1 VSHPPSQLSLALD
14 SHAEA
19 STALTPVPSHIPTG
33 SSWREI
39 NHQGILVGFVLN
51 RSRRRSIGFTVGE
64 EGLRVAAP
72 TWVTLK
78 QIEDAVLEKMPWI
91 LDKLQAMQARRT
103 RLALAAK
110 SWQPGGA
117 IPYLAKRITLQCGI
131 GSSPSARGKIS
142 FDGDALQPETGQTL
156 WLPIPA
162 NSDSSR
168 IREAAQSWL
177 QQQAKNWFDIRITHF
192 QQQTG
197 LSIKSWRLSNALGRW
212 GSCTSDRV
220 IALNWRLIH
229 FSPSAIDYVIAH
241 EMAHLRELNHS
252 QDFWAEVQ
260 AIYPDYKEARKA
272 LKKFSP
278 GDLPDMTD

>member
-1 VSHPPSQLSLALD
+1 VIHPPSQLSLALD
-14 SHAEA
+14 GHAEA
-19 STALTPVPSHIPTG
+19 TTALTPVPTHIPTG

-39 NHQGILVGFVLN
+39 NHQGIHVGFVLT

-64 EGLRVAAP
+64 EGLRIAAP

-78 QIEDAVLEKMPWI
+78 QIEDAVLEKMPWV
-91 LDKLQAMQARRT
+91 LDKLHAMQARRT

-131 GSSPSARGKIS
+131 GTQPSARGKVS
-142 FDGDALQPETGQTL
+142 FDGDALQPETGQIL

-162 NSDSSR
+162 DSDSSR
-168 IREAAQSWL
+168 IREVTQSWL
-177 QQQAKNWFDIRITHF
+177 QQQAKRWFDLRITHF

-197 LSIKSWRLSNALGRW
+197 LAIKSWRLSNALGRW

-260 AIYPDYKEARKA
+260 AIYPDYKEARQA

-278 GDLPDMTD
+278 GDLPDTLD

>member
-1 VSHPPSQLSLALD
+1 MSSPLSQLSLELD
-14 SHAEA
+14 V
-19 STALTPVPSHIPTG
+19 STEDTPSLSPSPAQIATG
-33 SSWREI
+33 SRWREI
-39 NHQGILVGFVLN
+39 NHQGIKIGFVLT
-51 RSRRRSIGFTVGE
+51 RSRRRSIGFMVGE
-64 EGLRVAAP
+64 EGLRIAAP
-72 TWVTLK
+72 SWVTLT
-78 QIEDAVLEKMPWI
+78 QIDAAVLEKMTWV
-91 LDKLQAMQARRT
+91 LDKLQAMQERRT
-103 RLALAAK
+103 RLALATK
-110 SWQPGGA
+110 SWQHGGA
-117 IPYLAKRITLQCGI
+117 IPYLAKRIMLQCGS
-131 GSSPSARGKIS
+131 GTHPNSRGKVS
-142 FDGDALQPETGQTL
+142 FEGDVLQPEAGQTL

-168 IREAAQSWL
+168 IREVAQSWL
-177 QQQAKNWFDIRITHF
+177 QQQAKHWFGLRITHF

-197 LSIKSWRLSNALGRW
+197 LTLKSWRLSNALGRW

-260 AIYPDYKEARKA
+260 AIYPDYLQARQS

-278 GDLPDMTD
+278 GDLPDTAD